1 MVERMEDD
9 ILSTYDKPVM
19 IKTGEDLDVKELNS
33 IDEGESFIELIS
45 DNKTTRMVL
54 FDILFVYK
62 GDIEEYNKMELEYLE
77 DKGEDSNESI
87 LYELLANNAGSIIDL
102 RESLGGYQRQEWLIE
117 DEDELNIER
126 SKLYPFLSRDMKH
139 LEITEYFFMDKD
151 YVNEVFIEDINDIIL
166 RLHDEYIKNYDN
178 PVVYYHDETDK
189 GSEPEV
195 IYEGLDDLV
204 EAFEDFNTPV
214 RDAIYAIFNGD
225 FINTG
230 YRGDLIV
237 ENGYGN
243 FDYFEVEDY
252 HVESDIFDSEEFW
265 SKYNEANK
273 QQLSFHPRVCKHGL
287 SNSLRNGDRRD
298 YGQQKG
304 FKHIEQGVHPI
315 HS

>member
-1 MVERMEDD
+1 MVKYYYD
-9 ILSTYDKPVM
+9 I
-19 IKTGEDLDVKELNS
+19 
-33 IDEGESFIELIS
+33 
-45 DNKTTRMVL
+45 
-54 FDILFVYK
+54 
-62 GDIEEYNKMELEYLE
+62 
-77 DKGEDSNESI
+77 
-87 LYELLANNAGSIIDL
+87 
-102 RESLGGYQRQEWLIE
+102 
-117 DEDELNIER
+117 
-126 SKLYPFLSRDMKH
+126 
-139 LEITEYFFMDKD
+139 
-151 YVNEVFIEDINDIIL
+151 
-166 RLHDEYIKNYDN
+166 
-178 PVVYYHDETDK
+178 TDK

-273 QQLSFHPRVCKHGL
+273 
-287 SNSLRNGDRRD
+287 
-298 YGQQKG
+298 
-304 FKHIEQGVHPI
+304 
-315 HS
+315 